1 MLAGFVPGV
10 LFYLTLFYK
19 RSEHSFRMAIFLC
32 FNILAGAF
40 GGLLAAGISQLAGKW
55 NLQGWQWIF
64 ILEAIPTL
72 LLAILTWFIMTPSPM
87 HAKFLTEEERIYA
100 TNRIIVDSDVVPT
113 VEASWRQTRS
123 ALTDVRVYLICLGSM
138 LLHLPSA
145 GVVMFLP
152 SLIADMGFKAYVLFF
167 LLG

>member
-1 MLAGFVPGV
+1 MPGV
-10 LFYLTLFYK
+10 LFYITLFYK
-19 RSEHSFRMAIFLC
+19 RSEHSFRIAIFLC
-32 FNILAGAF
+32 FSILAGAF

-72 LLAILTWFIMTPSPM
+72 LLAVLTWFIMTPSPM
-87 HAKFLTEEERIYA
+87 QAKFLTEEERIYA

-113 VEASWRQTRS
+113 ASASWRQTWS
-123 ALTDVRVYLICLGSM
+123 ALTDVKIYLICLGCM
-138 LLHLPSA
+138 LLQLPHA

-152 SLIADMGFKAYVLFF
+152 SLIADMGFKA
-167 LLG
+167 